1 LALHKP
7 TGKLV
12 AVKVLQSN
20 PEQDGTTRKM
30 VLNEVRT
37 VFQVCEAQGEEAR
50 MCVFG
55 GEG

>member
-1 LALHKP
+1 MALHKP